1 MNGPW
6 FSVFGLVAVLAV
18 NTTSAAESKSLLA
31 DAVRKQEQAVARDL
45 LEQRVDVN
53 AAQVDGMTALHWAVY
68 HDDLK
73 IAKLLVAAG
82 ANVKAKN
89 RYGVPP
95 LSIACQNGHTAIVEL
110 LLETGADPNVTLRG
124 DETPLMTAA
133 RTGKL
138 GPVKALLAH
147 SADVNARERKGQT
160 ALMWAAA
167 DGHVAVVDA
176 LIKAG
181 ADFRTPLKSGFAPF
195 FFAVREGR
203 IDVVHRLL
211 VAGVD
216 VNDLMGA
223 KNVSGKARTTGVAV
237 QANAAN
243 DGVAGVIGIQYGSA
257 DFKRVQHLVKLD
269 SLDQQWG
276 KDDDFGMDW
285 AGQWW
290 GSIVGPTNGQVRLT
304 VDTDQDANIEIGGK
318 LVLDTKNGLTTGQVN
333 MVKGETY
340 PIVLTYFKDGSGHNC
355 RLKVQWSWTGSSPA
369 PIAGRNLMHSAKTAA
384 RIEQLYQEAQD
395 NNNDRREKGISPLIL
410 AVENGHF
417 DLAVALL
424 DAGAYA
430 NDQRAG
436 FSPLHAITW
445 VRKPIRGDGDP
456 PPIGSGKL
464 SSLDFVRKL
473 AAYGADVNARHG
485 RQNAGNLR
493 LNRTGTTPFL
503 LAAQAA
509 DVPVMRLLVELGA
522 DPLLKNAD
530 DCTPLLAA
538 AGVGVL
544 SNGDEAAG
552 TQEEA
557 IEAIKLLLE
566 LGADINAVDKNS
578 NTAMHGAA
586 FKSYVEMVQFLADH
600 GADVNVWNQE
610 NSRHWT
616 PLLIAQGHRPGN
628 FRPSPETIVAVE
640 RVMRAGGVE
649 PPSKPAPRTPRSRD

>member
-1 MNGPW
+1 M
-6 FSVFGLVAVLAV
+6 
-18 NTTSAAESKSLLA
+18 ESESLLA

-82 ANVKAKN
+82 ADVKAKN

-110 LLETGADPNVTLRG
+110 LLKADADPNTTLRG

-138 GPVKALLAH
+138 GPAKALLAH
-147 SADVNARERKGQT
+147 GADVNAREEKGQT

-167 DGHVAVVDA
+167 DGHATVVDA
-176 LIKAG
+176 LIEAG
-181 ADFRTPLKSGFAPF
+181 ADFRTPLKSGFSPF
-195 FFAVREGR
+195 FFAVREGW
-203 IDVVHRLL
+203 IDVVLRLL
-211 VAGVD
+211 AAGVD

-223 KNVSGKARTTGVAV
+223 KKTSGKARTTGVAV
-237 QANAAN
+237 QPNVA
-243 DGVAGVIGIQYGSA
+243 DGVPGVIGIQYGSD
-257 DFKRVQHLVKLD
+257 DFKKAQHLVKLD
-269 SLDQQWG
+269 SLDQRWG

-285 AGQWW
+285 AGRWW
-290 GSIVGPTNGQVRLT
+290 GSIVGPANGQVQLS
-304 VDTDQDANIEIGGK
+304 VETDQDAKVEISGK
-318 LVLDTKNGLTTGQVN
+318 LVLNTKNGLTTGQVN
-333 MVKGETY
+333 MVKGQKY

-355 RLKVQWSWTGSSPA
+355 RLKVQWNWTGSSPA
-369 PIAGRNLMHSAKTAA
+369 PIAGRSLMHSVKTAA
-384 RIEQLYQEAQD
+384 RIEQLYQEAQND
-395 NNNDRREKGISPLIL
+395 NNDRREKGISPLIL

-436 FSPLHAITW
+436 FSPLHVITW

-464 SSLDFVRKL
+464 NSLEFVKKL

-493 LNRTGTTPFL
+493 LNRTDTTPFL
-503 LAAQAA
+503 LAAQA
-509 DVPVMRLLVELGA
+509 
-522 DPLLKNAD
+522 
-530 DCTPLLAA
+530 
-538 AGVGVL
+538 
-544 SNGDEAAG
+544 
-552 TQEEA
+552 
-557 IEAIKLLLE
+557 
-566 LGADINAVDKNS
+566 
-578 NTAMHGAA
+578 
-586 FKSYVEMVQFLADH
+586 
-600 GADVNVWNQE
+600 
-610 NSRHWT
+610 
-616 PLLIAQGHRPGN
+616 
-628 FRPSPETIVAVE
+628 
-640 RVMRAGGVE
+640 
-649 PPSKPAPRTPRSRD
+649 